1 MNKKPHD
8 GRSDRNHEEVYL
20 GGGREMQG
28 EQSELTITLSNQ
40 EREALRM
47 LAKFERRTLNDQV
60 CYILRRDLERRGLLP
75 SVEQVLP
82 SIGQDGG

>member
-1 MNKKPHD
+1 
-8 GRSDRNHEEVYL
+8 
-20 GGGREMQG
+20 MQG
-28 EQSELTITLSNQ
+28 EQSEQSELTITLSSQ
-40 EREALRM
+40 EREALRR
-47 LAKFERRTLNDQV
+47 LARFERRTLNDQV